1 MTQLEKFLIDVEPL
15 VRTSEKMV
23 KESYKLKVLLL
34 ELAYGMSEC
43 QSLKSEIN
51 AIAVKLGLEP
61 IPEKA
66 QLSLEGNPTGI
77 PLEMTYSFENNFSQI
92 E

>member
-1 MTQLEKFLIDVEPL
+1 
-15 VRTSEKMV
+15 
-23 KESYKLKVLLL
+23 
-34 ELAYGMSEC
+34 
-43 QSLKSEIN
+43 LKSEIN